1 MVIEN
6 QMIIDRRFRRKF
18 WWENHP
24 SLKDFWWE
32 HHLQIGFSHQNMG
45 DIHGYTG

>member
-24 SLKDFWWE
+24 SLKDFWF
-32 HHLQIGFSHQNMG
+32 QIGFSHQNMG